1 MWSDGGIAC
10 DGHPLGSWRA
20 SKYIQINLFH
30 IGRLVHDKYIETTP
44 VMIHCR
50 SNNHESSMHPHS
62 SWRICFSR
70 RVQRQ
75 TRPRLLGKV
84 ETGDFGPN
92 FLSLGAMGNV
102 SLKDGSGRVRVQND
116 LHLTFKV
123 VDWNSYSIV
132 NPWGRQMRSFHLRHL
147 RNKASTDL
155 PLKAAR
161 ANYFSWGRWRL
172 AGVCLG
178 PFTFPWTLV
187 NSPSKARRIYIWKL
201 LSHPAN
207 ARAKQRA
214 MQTNCC
220 SF

>member
-1 MWSDGGIAC
+1 MAILWDHGEHPNISKSTSSILEDWYMPNTLKQLLLWYTVGAMTTNRAC
-10 DGHPLGSWRA
+10 IL
-20 SKYIQINLFH
+20 
-30 IGRLVHDKYIETTP
+30 TP
-44 VMIHCR
+44 VGGFF
-50 SNNHESSMHPHS
+50 
-62 SWRICFSR
+62 FSR

-116 LHLTFKV
+116 LHSTFKV

-155 PLKAAR
+155 PKKKAAR

-214 MQTNCC
+214 KQTNCC

>member
-1 MWSDGGIAC
+1 M
-10 DGHPLGSWRA
+10 GSWRA
-20 SKYIQINLFH
+20 SKYIQINLCH

-44 VMIHCR
+44 VMRHCR
-50 SNNHESSMHPHS
+50 SNNHESSMRACILTPVGGYF
-62 SWRICFSR
+62 FSR

-161 ANYFSWGRWRL
+161 PTNYFS
-172 AGVCLG
+172 
-178 PFTFPWTLV
+178 
-187 NSPSKARRIYIWKL
+187 
-201 LSHPAN
+201 
-207 ARAKQRA
+207 
-214 MQTNCC
+214 
-220 SF
+220 

>member
-1 MWSDGGIAC
+1 MAILWDHGEHPNISKSTSAILEDWYMTNTLKQLLLWYTNRAC
-10 DGHPLGSWRA
+10 IL
-20 SKYIQINLFH
+20 
-30 IGRLVHDKYIETTP
+30 TP
-44 VMIHCR
+44 VGGF
-50 SNNHESSMHPHS
+50 
-62 SWRICFSR
+62 FSR

-161 ANYFSWGRWRL
+161 PTNYFSWGRWRL
-172 AGVCLG
+172 AGVRVCVWAPLH
-178 PFTFPWTLV
+178 F
-187 NSPSKARRIYIWKL
+187 
-201 LSHPAN
+201 HEH
-207 ARAKQRA
+207 
-214 MQTNCC
+214 
-220 SF
+220 

>member
-1 MWSDGGIAC
+1 MSDRVHPLPVFPIGDVWSDGSWWIGIAC
-10 DGHPLGSWRA
+10 DGHPVGSWRA
-20 SKYIQINLFH
+20 SKYIQINLFR

-50 SNNHESSMHPHS
+50 SNDHESSMHPHS
-62 SWRICFSR
+62 GCRIFFSR

-116 LHLTFKV
+116 LHSTFKV

-132 NPWGRQMRSFHLRHL
+132 NPWGRQMRQSPSSTSPKLGLYRHL
-147 RNKASTDL
+147 
-155 PLKAAR
+155 PQKAAR

-172 AGVCLG
+172 AGVCVWAPLH
-178 PFTFPWTLV
+178 F
-187 NSPSKARRIYIWKL
+187 
-201 LSHPAN
+201 HEH
-207 ARAKQRA
+207 
-214 MQTNCC
+214 
-220 SF
+220 

>member
-1 MWSDGGIAC
+1 MSDRVHPLPVFPIGDVWSDGSWWIGIAC

-62 SWRICFSR
+62 GWRIFFSR

-147 RNKASTDL
+147 RNKASTWL
-155 PLKAAR
+155 TPKGRKGQLFFLRKVAFRRVCVCGPPLH
-161 ANYFSWGRWRL
+161 FHEHHVL
-172 AGVCLG
+172 
-178 PFTFPWTLV
+178 
-187 NSPSKARRIYIWKL
+187 
-201 LSHPAN
+201 
-207 ARAKQRA
+207 
-214 MQTNCC
+214 
-220 SF
+220 